1 MNKASKYPL
10 KSEANDLIKKSLY
23 LINDQYN
30 TFEHVIDCLV
40 VICELKPLQAEQCTI
55 ITHYNGIC
63 EIARLEVLR
72 NYQTY
77 KKIYQSMG

>member
-40 VICELKPLQAEQCTI
+40 V
-55 ITHYNGIC
+55 
-63 EIARLEVLR
+63 R
-72 NYQTY
+72 
-77 KKIYQSMG
+77 